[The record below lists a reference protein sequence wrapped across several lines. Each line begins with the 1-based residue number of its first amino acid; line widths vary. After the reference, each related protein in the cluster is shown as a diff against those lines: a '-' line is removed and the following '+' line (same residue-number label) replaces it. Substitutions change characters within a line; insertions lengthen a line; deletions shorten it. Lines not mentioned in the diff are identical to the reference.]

1 MNTAQNLRNRLKLRH
16 LEAKD
21 RFAGKHPHAASFFQD
36 VGLDPGQ
43 IRQHSA
49 RLLAAGALGGA
60 LLLPAS
66 PAGGPAWPGQ
76 GGQGEAGGL
85 KLSPTTSGYQLTT
98 RPLAVPAPVA
108 DILTT
113 SGKALPENPQAWLAH
128 QLQKTLSPIHTS
140 WGLPFL
146 TGQEEK
152 LGEKVIQQATGV
164 PVRASLEGEHLNTV
178 YGYIGAEQHLR
189 RFPGDTLAKH
199 EYQAE
204 GMAPGLGAW
213 GYFTEDGKPTQDT
226 IMREK
231 YYVAVQTLYL
241 PDWERR
247 VRYLRDWYKWRKV
260 IVVDADRGTA
270 VVAVVGD
277 AGPAAWTGKHFGGSP
292 EIMHALGGPKYKKGR
307 VLLYFVDDPENK
319 IPLGPVDYNKL
330 NIPIVKQV

>member
-1 MNTAQNLRNRLKLRH
+1 MNTAQSLRNRLKLRH

-21 RFAGKHPHAASFFQD
+21 RFAGKHIHAASFFQD
-36 VGLDPGQ
+36 VGLDLGQ
-43 IRQHSA
+43 VRQHSA

-66 PAGGPAWPGQ
+66 MGQ
-76 GGQGEAGGL
+76 GGQGEAAL
-85 KLSPTTSGYQLTT
+85 KLAATTSGQELTR
-98 RPLAVPAPVA
+98 RPLAVPVPVA
-108 DILTT
+108 DILTA
-113 SGKALPENPQAWLAH
+113 SGKALPEDPQAWLVH
-128 QLQKTLSPIHTS
+128 QLQKTLSPIRTP

-152 LGEKVIQQATGV
+152 LGEKVVQQATGV
-164 PVRASLEGEHLNTV
+164 PARASLEGEHLNTV

-189 RFPGDTLAKH
+189 RFTGDTLAKH

-204 GMAPGLGAW
+204 GMAPGLGGW
-213 GYFTEDGKPTQDT
+213 GYFTEDGKVTQDA

-247 VRYLRDWYKWRKV
+247 LRYLRDWYKWRKV
-260 IVVDADRGTA
+260 IVVDADAGTA

-292 EIMHALGGPKYKKGR
+292 EVMHALGGPKYKKGR